1 MRSTLSQQELEKW
14 AVTAWAIWA
23 ARNKFYFQHYQTHP
37 KVIADMA
44 CGLLEE
50 YQSIIHVGTFT
61 LNSFACSLC
70 YFKNPP
76 NHLNN
81 FKYFVS
87 LTLYKP
93 KLCCRIQLK
102 FINCNWDSFR
112 NLSGCHAGEKVD
124 GLSKL
129 KKYFQYFGYIDNT
142 SNFTEDFDES
152 LKSALETYQ
161 KNFNLNVTGEL
172 DDFTVQQIVR
182 PRCGVA
188 DIVNGTS
195 TMNSGKSNTSTRF
208 HTVAHYTLFP
218 GEPRWPQSKR
228 DLTYA
233 FNPDNNLS
241 DEVKSVFAR
250 AFDRWS
256 TVTPLT
262 FTMTTSAYSADIK
275 IGFYNGDHGDGEPFD
290 GVLGTLAHAF
300 SPPNGRFH
308 LDGAETWVVSGDV
321 TKATSSSA
329 IDLESVAVHE
339 IGHLL
344 GLGHSS
350 VVESIMYPSI
360 RRGLRRLS
368 LLPMTLREFSTCTER
383 TRVTTVR
390 PRRLLVEKL
399 VMVVRP

>member
-1 MRSTLSQQELEKW
+1 MRLINLALVLSLSLLYTPNPIS
-14 AVTAWAIWA
+14 AHFFPNVT
-23 ARNKFYFQHYQTHP
+23 
-37 KVIADMA
+37 
-44 CGLLEE
+44 
-50 YQSIIHVGTFT
+50 SIPPW
-61 LNSFACSLC
+61 LNS
-70 YFKNPP
+70 
-76 NHLNN
+76 
-81 FKYFVS
+81 
-87 LTLYKP
+87 T
-93 KLCCRIQLK
+93 Q
-102 FINCNWDSFR
+102 CNWDSFR
-112 NLSGCHAGEKVD
+112 NLSGCHPGEKVD

-129 KKYFQYFGYIDNT
+129 KKYFQYFGYINNT
-142 SNFTEDFDES
+142 SNFTDDFDEL

-195 TMNSGKSNTSTRF
+195 TMNSGKSNTSTHF
-208 HTVAHYTLFP
+208 HTVSHYTLFP

-228 DLTYA
+228 DLTYT
-233 FNPDNNLS
+233 FDPDNNLS

-275 IGFYNGDHGDGEPFD
+275 IGFYTGDHGDGEPFD

-308 LDGAETWVVSGDV
+308 LDNAENWVVAGDV
-321 TKATSSSA
+321 TEDASNTA

-360 RRGLRRLS
+360 SSRTKKVELASDDVEGIQYLYGANPSYNGSATTSASRETSDGGEALISSSMWGLRSFLAVGFGF
-368 LLPMTLREFSTCTER
+368 LVFFSF
-383 TRVTTVR
+383 
-390 PRRLLVEKL
+390 
-399 VMVVRP
+399 